1 MPTSAGVSGTA
12 QGAGL
17 FWQGAEY
24 IAVALHAL
32 TCDAGQ

>member
-12 QGAGL
+12 QGASL

-24 IAVALHAL
+24 IAVIVCPF
-32 TCDAGQ
+32 TCRSTR